1 MTARPRPL
9 SLMEVK
15 TQNARP
21 STAKKRRAAGHGK
34 AAVRRPAP
42 RRAAA
47 KRHPPLPLTVSLPAL
62 LEDGSDRQFRRLV
75 HSLFGFLARH
85 EAVRDGHAATIGLAG
100 IEYTVL
106 ISIAHLSVGS
116 DVAIKTV
123 ADHLHVTP
131 AFVTT
136 VAGRLLDKGLIHKQ
150 SDPSDRRRVCL
161 TVAEK
166 GYARLA
172 ELAPI
177 QRQVNNVEFDCL
189 SAQEFHQLIGLVERL
204 INSGNRAV
212 TLQRYLLAAR
222 KDRRGGGNGA
232 RPREPVRP

>member
-1 MTARPRPL
+1 MTARPPL
-9 SLMEVK
+9 PLTEAK
-15 TQNARP
+15 TPNAHR
-21 STAKKRRAAGHGK
+21 STVKKRRAAANGK

-42 RRAAA
+42 RRGAA
-47 KRHPPLPLTVSLPAL
+47 KRGAALPLTVSLPTL

-106 ISIAHLSVGS
+106 ISIAHLSVGGN
-116 DVAIKTV
+116 VAVKTV

-136 VAGRLLDKGLIHKQ
+136 VAGRLLGNGLIRKE
-150 SDPSDRRRVCL
+150 SDPADRRRVCL

-172 ELAPI
+172 DLAPI
-177 QRQVNNVEFDCL
+177 QRQVNDAEFGCL

-204 INSGNRAV
+204 IESGNRAV

-222 KDRRGGGNGA
+222 QDRHGRGNGA
-232 RPREPVRP
+232 AP